1 MVSIRGNLLIAQSG
15 GPTSV
20 INASAYGAIK
30 EFISLASDYKVY
42 AGLYGIEGI
51 LENRII
57 DIDTMDKNTI
67 ETLKYVPSSAFG
79 SCRYKLKDHDVNE
92 DEYKKILNIF
102 KKYNITYFLY
112 IGGNDSMDTA
122 NKLNIYMNKIGYDV
136 NIIGVPKTIDND
148 LVETDHC
155 PGFGSTAKYVANT
168 CIEIWFD
175 INAYKK
181 ESVVIVEVMG
191 RDAGWIAAS
200 TGILKSINPNV
211 NQLIY
216 LPEISFDKSKFLIDV
231 ENAIKRNNKLLI
243 VVSEGIKDENGEY
256 INKNIVETDP
266 FGHKRLGGAGKH
278 LRDLVKKNITK
289 NVKLIELG
297 ILQRCA
303 IHSASKTDIDESE
316 MVGRNSVKYAIAG
329 YSGYMTAITRLNND
343 KYKCKTNLVKLRD
356 VSNRVKYVPLNWINE
371 ERNGMKDEIIN
382 YVQPLIYGETNFINK
397 NGLVSYIDLNEIKEK
412 LLL

>member
-1 MVSIRGNLLIAQSG
+1 MEMIKGNLLIAQSG

-30 EFISLASDYKVY
+30 EFISLASEYKVY

-51 LENRII
+51 LEDRII
-57 DIDTMDKNTI
+57 DINTMDKNTI
-67 ETLKYVPSSAFG
+67 ESLKYMTSSAFG
-79 SCRYKLKDHDVNE
+79 SCRYKLEDYDVNE
-92 DEYKKILNIF
+92 EEYKKILNIF
-102 KKYNITYFLY
+102 KKYNIRYFLY

-122 NKLNIYMNKIGYDV
+122 NKLNIYMNKIDYDV

-148 LVETDHC
+148 LAETDHC
-155 PGFGSTAKYVANT
+155 PGFGSAAKYVANA
-168 CIEIWFD
+168 CIEIWSD

-181 ESVVIVEVMG
+181 ESIVIVEVMG

-200 TGILKSINPNV
+200 TGILKSIIPNV

-216 LPEISFDKSKFLIDV
+216 LPEISFEKSKFLIDV
-231 ENAIKRNNKLLI
+231 ENAIKKNNKLLI

-256 INKNIVETDP
+256 INKNIDETDS

-278 LRDLVKKNITK
+278 LQDLVKKNITK
-289 NVKLIELG
+289 NVKLIKLG

-303 IHSASKTDIDESE
+303 IHCASKTDVDESE
-316 MVGRNSVKYAIAG
+316 MVGRDSVKYAIAG

-343 KYKCKTNLVKLRD
+343 KYKCKTDLVKLQD
-356 VSNRVKYVPLNWINE
+356 VSNRVKNVPLNWINKE
-371 ERNGMKDEIIN
+371 GNGMKDEIIN
-382 YVQPLIYGETNFINK
+382 YVQPLILGEVNPFNE
-397 NGLVSYIDLNEIKEK
+397 NGLVKYINMNE
-412 LLL
+412 LDRNQ

>member
-1 MVSIRGNLLIAQSG
+1 MELIKGNLLIAQSG

-51 LENRII
+51 LEDRII
-57 DIDTMDKNTI
+57 DIDTMDKNKI
-67 ETLKYVPSSAFG
+67 EHLKYIPSSAFG
-79 SCRYKLKDHDVNE
+79 SCRYKLEDYDVNE
-92 DEYKKILNIF
+92 EEYRKLLNIF

-136 NIIGVPKTIDND
+136 SIIGVPKTIDND

-155 PGFGSTAKYVANT
+155 PGFGSAAKYVANA
-168 CIEIWFD
+168 CIEIWSD

-181 ESVVIVEVMG
+181 GSVVIVEVMG

-200 TGILKSINPNV
+200 TGILKSIIPNV

-231 ENAIKRNNKLLI
+231 ENAIKKNNKLLI
-243 VVSEGIKDENGEY
+243 VVSEGIKGEDGEY
-256 INKNIVETDP
+256 INKNIDETDP
-266 FGHKRLGGAGKH
+266 FGHKRLGGVGKC
-278 LRDLVKKNITK
+278 LQNLVKKDIIK
-289 NVKLIELG
+289 NVKFIELG

-303 IHSASKTDIDESE
+303 IHCASKTDVEESE
-316 MVGRNSVKYAIAG
+316 MVGRDSVKYALAG
-329 YSGYMTAITRLNND
+329 YSGYMTAIERINDD
-343 KYKCKTNLVKLRD
+343 KYKYKTNLVKLLD
-356 VSNRVKYVPLNWINE
+356 VSNRVKNVPLNWINE
-371 ERNGMKDEIIN
+371 EGNGMKDDIIN
-382 YVQPLIYGETNFINK
+382 YVQPLILGEVNPFNE
-397 NGLVSYIDLNEIKEK
+397 NGLVKYINMN
-412 LLL
+412 

>member
-1 MVSIRGNLLIAQSG
+1 MEMIKGNLLIAQSG

-30 EFISLASDYKVY
+30 EFISLASDCKVY

-51 LENRII
+51 LEDRII

-67 ETLKYVPSSAFG
+67 ETLKYMPSSAFG
-79 SCRYKLKDHDVNE
+79 SCRYKLKDQDVNE
-92 DEYKKILNIF
+92 EEYKKILNIF

-155 PGFGSTAKYVANT
+155 PGFGSAAKYVANT

-200 TGILKSINPNV
+200 TGILKSIIPNV

-231 ENAIKRNNKLLI
+231 GNAIKRNNKLLI

-256 INKNIVETDP
+256 INKNIDEIDP

-289 NVKLIELG
+289 NVKLIKLG

-303 IHSASKTDIDESE
+303 IHCASKTDVDESE
-316 MVGRNSVKYAIAG
+316 MVGRDSVKYAIAG
-329 YSGYMTAITRLNND
+329 YSGYMTAIMRLNND
-343 KYKCKTNLVKLRD
+343 KYKCKTDLVKLQD
-356 VSNRVKYVPLNWINE
+356 VSNRVKNVPLNWINE
-371 ERNGMKDEIIN
+371 EGNGMKDEIIN
-382 YVQPLIYGETNFINK
+382 YVQPLILGEVNPFNE
-397 NGLVSYIDLNEIKEK
+397 NGLVKYINMNE
-412 LLL
+412 LDRNQ